1 MTNHNDEQAPSSQ
14 GADVLK
20 KITRLRTLL
29 QTLPSLLPT
38 QSCTEG
44 SEKTRDNYSTFIGFQ
59 PDQDWYE
66 NTDDLPGAVTKVF
79 KKVFGWNADKDKA
92 TTFLAR
98 GKEVEA
104 IADALQEYSVHPDCQ
119 GNIGLLDIWIDR
131 MIEMAEETHSHPP
144 KAVSLLSQLPNTPLS
159 RKADKKQ

>member
-1 MTNHNDEQAPSSQ
+1 MTNGNDKQAPDSP
-14 GADVLK
+14 GTDVLK
-20 KITRLRTLL
+20 KITHLRSLL
-29 QTLPSLLPT
+29 QTLPSSLPA
-38 QSCTEG
+38 QSCTVADG
-44 SEKTRDNYSTFIGFQ
+44 SEKTRDNYSIFIGFQ

-66 NTDDLPGAVTKVF
+66 KTDDLPGAVTKVF

-104 IADALQEYSVHPDCQ
+104 IADVLQEYSVHPDCQ

-131 MIEMAEETHSHPP
+131 MIVMAEETHSHPP
-144 KAVSLLSQLPNTPLS
+144 KAVS
-159 RKADKKQ
+159 